1 MRTFNTSFFIEKGV
15 SMSGIYNI
23 NKPSNEP
30 VHTYIRGS
38 KEREEL
44 EHILKE
50 LETSCLDIPIIIG
63 GKEIRTNNKKAC
75 IMPHNH
81 QKIIGYYHEANEEI
95 IQDAIDV
102 SLKAKEA
109 WENMPFQHKASIFLK
124 AAELLSTTW
133 RSKMNAATMLCQSK
147 NIHQAEIDVVCE
159 LIDFFKFNVYF
170 MEQIYRE
177 QALSTKE
184 TWNRIE
190 YTGLD
195 GFVYAVSPFNFT
207 SIGGNL
213 ACAPALAGNVVLWK
227 PASTAVYSNYFIM
240 KLLEAAGLPKGV
252 INFVPGRSNL
262 ITDVVLK
269 HPEFSG
275 FHYTGSTK
283 VFSNIWLD
291 IAKQLST
298 YRSYPRIVGET
309 GGKNFIFVDPSAD
322 VASLTV
328 ALIRGAFEYQGQKCS
343 AASRA
348 YIPKSIW
355 SSLKQPLLEMSKAL
369 TYGDVKDFSHFMNA
383 VIDRRAFDRIK
394 KYIDLVKEDENAEI
408 IAGGKC
414 DDSIGYF
421 IEPTIIQTSDLN
433 YRTMVD
439 EIFGP
444 VLTLYIYEDQQL
456 EETIDSCE
464 SSSDYALTGAIFAT
478 DRDQI
483 HYLEKRLKKAAGNL
497 YINDKPTGAVV
508 GQQPFGGSRAS
519 GTNDKAGSKQN
530 LFRWLNTRVVKE
542 NFSPPTAYEYKYM
555 K

>member
-1 MRTFNTSFFIEKGV
+1 
-15 SMSGIYNI
+15 MSGIYNI
-23 NKPSNEP
+23 NKPTNEP
-30 VHTYIRGS
+30 VHLYKKGKS
-38 KEREEL
+38 ERLEL
-44 EHILKE
+44 EKVLLE
-50 LETSCLDIPIIIG
+50 LEKDCLDIPIIIG
-63 GKEIRTNNKKAC
+63 GKEIRTNSKKPC
-75 IMPHNH
+75 VLPHNH
-81 QKIIGYYHEANEEI
+81 NKIIGYYHEAGEKEVN
-95 IQDAIDV
+95 DAIEA
-102 SLKAKEA
+102 SLKAKAEWEA
-109 WENMPFQHKASIFLK
+109 MPFQHKASIFLK

-159 LIDFFKFNVYF
+159 LIDFFKFNVFF
-170 MEQIYRE
+170 MEQIYKE

-227 PASTAVYSNYFIM
+227 PASSAVYSNYFIM
-240 KLLEAAGLPKGV
+240 KLLEEAGLPKGV
-252 INFVPGRSNL
+252 INFLPGASNL
-262 ITDVVLK
+262 ITETVLA
-269 HPEFSG
+269 HPDFSG

-291 IAKQLST
+291 IATKLNT

-309 GGKNFIFVDPSAD
+309 GGKNFVFVDPSAD
-322 VASLTV
+322 VDSLTV
-328 ALIRGAFEYQGQKCS
+328 ALVRGAFEYQGQKCS

-348 YIPKSIW
+348 YIPSSIW
-355 SSLKQPLLEMSKAL
+355 KELKDPLLKMTHEL
-369 TYGDVKDFSHFMNA
+369 TYGDVKEYEHFMNA
-383 VIDRRAFDRIK
+383 VIDKRAFERIK
-394 KYIDLVKEDENAEI
+394 SYIDQAHSDFNADILV
-408 IAGGKC
+408 GGKC

-421 IEPTIIQTSDLN
+421 IEPTIIQTEDLN
-433 YRTMVD
+433 YITMID

-444 VLTLYIYEDQQL
+444 VLTLYVYDDSQL
-456 EETIDSCE
+456 EQALNSCE
-464 SSSDYALTGAIFAT
+464 SSSNYALTGAIFAN

-483 HYLEKRLKKAAGNL
+483 YYLEKRLKKAAGNL

-542 NFSPPTAYEYKYM
+542 NFSPPTSYEYEYM